1 MTDKKQTVRADKE
14 LEVMDGMQ
22 AVDAGRPSLL
32 ASAMLGIIAFYQR
45 FLSPAHPACCR
56 FAPTCSAYAAQ
67 AIRRHGAL
75 KGSGLAF
82 WRLLRCQPFSKGGYD
97 PVPEKK
103 ISARKSNLSNEMGK
117 QSMRPIRKEMI

>member
-1 MTDKKQTVRADKE
+1 MTDKKQTVRADKA
-14 LEVMDGMQ
+14 LEGLQ
-22 AVDAGRPSLL
+22 AMDAGRPSLP
-32 ASAMLGIIAFYQR
+32 ASAMLGMIAFYQR

-67 AIRRHGAL
+67 AIHRHGAL
-75 KGSGLAF
+75 KGFGLAF

-103 ISARKSNLSNEMGK
+103 ISARKSILSDETEK
-117 QSMRPIRKEMI
+117 QTMRPIRKEMI